1 MNHIVNIKVKNRV
14 AVWDDTSSE
23 IICDNRD
30 YTVTVDFDDEWSE
43 IETKTARV
51 YESGQYTDI
60 VFTGNSF
67 TAPPVHD
74 TLIALIGIFSGDITT
89 TPAIVPCKKSILSNG
104 GEIADPPDDVYKQII
119 DMIESG
125 MLKGEPGYA
134 PTVSVT
140 DITGG
145 HRVTI
150 TDAQGEKSFD
160 VMDGK
165 DGQGGGSSVQPD
177 WNQNDESQPDYVR
190 NRTHWLERPYEPIV
204 WDGSTEGRDSID
216 LSALELGI
224 VYKVSDHILTEEDAA
239 SSTLSVSIN
248 TGESWNCSWDSFVDV
263 SSAVEGIPEGFV
275 KYGYAYA
282 YNPQYGNY
290 GRADVV
296 SFSQAGDYSDSLGF
310 VIPSSGTYFKS
321 FDTDGIACFKID
333 SVIYHQI
340 DSRYIQKVKYEDI
353 LNAPVVHDDVL
364 RYGIR
369 QTLGPDFAKNVRD
382 SIHTLGEGEIFT
394 IAHMSDY
401 LRKKIG
407 DYAFSNGN
415 YGHII
420 LELDNIKTIGRYAFS
435 DNYYLEKAILPHVTQ
450 IHGHAFRDCSALKTV
465 VLNNNAT
472 IGVDAFYGTKIYEGE
487 GYIYVPADIVEKF
500 KESNS
505 ELASQI
511 RAIEDYPEITGG

>member
-150 TDAQGEKSFD
+150 TDADGEKSFD
-160 VMDGK
+160 VMDG
-165 DGQGGGSSVQPD
+165 QGGEGGNVQPD
-177 WNQNDESQPDYVR
+177 WNQNDESQPDYVK
-190 NRTHWLERPYEPIV
+190 NRTHYEIPPKFDIR
-204 WDGSTEGRDSID
+204 WDGDMTGKFALPLDD
-216 LSALELGI
+216 LGMPGI
-224 VYKVSDHILTEEDAA
+224 YLVKVSDLVLSADDIAGATQIYYDGTEETIYSSSVDAESFPGAYKA
-239 SSTLSVSIN
+239 SYIASVYNQEILN
-248 TGESWNCSWDSFVDV
+248 
-263 SSAVEGIPEGFV
+263 SALGLPDGTITNGMYFTSQPEYGFYIAGFV
-275 KYGYAYA
+275 GVPTIVKLDEKYLPDTYASKEY
-282 YNPQYGNY
+282 
-290 GRADVV
+290 V
-296 SFSQAGDYSDSLGF
+296 
-310 VIPSSGTYFKS
+310 
-321 FDTDGIACFKID
+321 
-333 SVIYHQI
+333 
-340 DSRYIQKVKYEDI
+340 
-353 LNAPVVHDDVL
+353 
-364 RYGIR
+364 
-369 QTLGPDFAKNVRD
+369 
-382 SIHTLGEGEIFT
+382 
-394 IAHMSDY
+394 
-401 LRKKIG
+401 
-407 DYAFSNGN
+407 
-415 YGHII
+415 
-420 LELDNIKTIGRYAFS
+420 DN
-435 DNYYLEKAILPHVTQ
+435 L
-450 IHGHAFRDCSALKTV
+450 
-465 VLNNNAT
+465 
-472 IGVDAFYGTKIYEGE
+472 
-487 GYIYVPADIVEKF
+487 
-500 KESNS
+500 
-505 ELASQI
+505 
-511 RAIEDYPEITGG
+511 ITGAIGGSY